1 MVLPCNDDI
10 LARAKSPFYICA
22 IFNLVLAVPTTLMNA
37 SFIVAVLKSSDRAEP
52 YQILML
58 NLAITDLLTGI
69 VSMPSQFI
77 SYLHNSHFK
86 ETCFN
91 KAVAENITFF
101 LGMASF
107 FTVIAV
113 TMERY
118 TYVFHPF
125 FYNEKLTSRFLTAM
139 AGSIW
144 LLSIALSVAY
154 SFTGG
159 SYLINTCIG
168 VLASALIF
176 FCYTRIMLRA
186 RRVRRQ
192 IAAEAG
198 RYGQRRMNKKDKNLV
213 VIGGLIIIS
222 FFVCYAPTVLS
233 NLLLA
238 FGIRSHI
245 FRGMY
250 YWLLLLVLSNSFIN
264 PMISCTFN
272 PRVRRK
278 VIRIWSCGRK
288 GRTH

>member
-1 MVLPCNDDI
+1 MVLPCNDVI
-10 LARAKSPFYICA
+10 SARAKSSFYICA
-22 IFNLVLAVPTTLMNA
+22 VFNLVLAVPTTMLNA

-52 YQILML
+52 NQILML

-77 SYLHNSHFK
+77 LYFHHTHFEEACYSK
-86 ETCFN
+86 V
-91 KAVAENITFF
+91 VAENVTFF

-107 FTVIAV
+107 FTISAV
-113 TMERY
+113 TIERY
-118 TYVFHPF
+118 AYVFHPF
-125 FYNEKLTSRFLTAM
+125 FYNEKLTSRFLKAM

-144 LLSIALSVAY
+144 LLSIALSVTY
-154 SFTGG
+154 LFTGG
-159 SYLINTCIG
+159 SYAINTCIG
-168 VLASALIF
+168 FFASALIF
-176 FCYTRIMLRA
+176 FCYIRIMLRA
-186 RRVRRQ
+186 RGIRRQ

-198 RYGQRRMNKKDKNLV
+198 RFGQRRMNKKDRNLV
-213 VIGGLIIIS
+213 VVGGLIIIS

-233 NLLLA
+233 NLLSA

-250 YWLLLLVLSNSFIN
+250 YWLLLLVLTNSFIN

-288 GRTH
+288 GRAH